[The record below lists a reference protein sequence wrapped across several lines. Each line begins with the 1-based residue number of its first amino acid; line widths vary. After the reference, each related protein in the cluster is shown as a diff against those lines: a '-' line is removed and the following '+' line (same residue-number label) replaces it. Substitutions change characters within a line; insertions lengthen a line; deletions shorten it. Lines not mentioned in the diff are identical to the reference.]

1 MSPEPDE
8 VSAAQEAAP
17 IDEPVRVLVPSQLGN
32 LGVEFRHTAISRI
45 VFAPTGKE
53 KKLFFPLSDYE
64 DSDFLDEV
72 FGRISEFFAG
82 ARKLLELEY
91 DLAPSGLDSFARRVL
106 KEVSRT
112 PYGKTRTYKDV
123 AEAAGRPEAYRQ
135 VLSIVEK
142 NPLPILIACHRIVP
156 TKSGIGNYVGGVAR
170 KRWLL
175 RMERDTI
182 AAAAA
187 G

>member
-8 VSAAQEAAP
+8 VSAAQEAAA
-17 IDEPVRVLVPSQLGN
+17 IEPVRVLVPSQLGN
-32 LGVEFRHTAISRI
+32 LGVEFHHTAISRI

-53 KKLFFPLSDYE
+53 KKLFYPLSDYE
-64 DSDFLDEV
+64 DSEFLDEV
-72 FGRISEFFAG
+72 FGRLSEFFAG

-156 TKSGIGNYVGGVAR
+156 SKSGIGNYVGGVAR

-175 RMERDTI
+175 RMERETLT
-182 AAAAA
+182 AAA